1 MVYLMFVVPSCRTPL
16 NSVFVNFLAFMCVL
30 TIIMSANMIN

>member
-1 MVYLMFVVPSCRTPL
+1 MVLLMLVVPSCRTPL
-16 NSVFVNFLAFMCVL
+16 THVFVNFLAFMCVL